1 MSRFTEK
8 AKQATEFSFL
18 CGGRN
23 KVSTEDMIKNYP
35 KGFTI
40 VGADKVKKDSDEF
53 YVMTIAEDDTIFFF
67 SGSVLTN
74 IADEWLK
81 DFAGDCKD
89 LTDALHAEG
98 GCKVKLH
105 YEKSAN
111 TNRQYV
117 AVDVL
122 G

>member
-8 AKQATEFSFL
+8 AKEATEFSFL
-18 CGGRN
+18 CAGRN
-23 KVSTEDMIKNYP
+23 KVSTEDIIKKYP
-35 KGFTI
+35 KGVTI
-40 VGADKVKKDSDEF
+40 VGADKVKKDDDEF
-53 YVMTIAEDDTIFFF
+53 YVLTIAEDDDIFFF

-81 DFAGDCKD
+81 DFAGDCKA
-89 LTDALHAEG
+89 LTEALNAEG

-122 G
+122 E